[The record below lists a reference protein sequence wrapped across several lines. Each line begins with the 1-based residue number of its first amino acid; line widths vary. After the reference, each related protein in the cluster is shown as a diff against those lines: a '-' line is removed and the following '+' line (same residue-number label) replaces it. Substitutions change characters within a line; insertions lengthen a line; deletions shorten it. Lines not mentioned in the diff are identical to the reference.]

1 MEHHPWARISH
12 HCGYTH
18 SHRRAITMHLASAAA
33 RFPVAERASVKTSE
47 GIGQQLAAILAQL
60 PVTFLAMTVDPD
72 HLPDYSFLP
81 LDLSHILDLRFIP
94 LRPRRLPLNE
104 SCSGVGRFHSV
115 NKPFDRRRK
124 WLYVL
129 RILER
134 QAGKIISHLLIFLN
148 GAMRDLH
155 RIDFKIGIHLD
166 RIF

>member
-1 MEHHPWARISH
+1 MGPNSASLRLYALSLTGDNNAPCICGSSFSCRRKGICQDIRGHRPTARGNPRTAPCYLPCHDSRSLSSARLQLSPSRSFP
-12 HCGYTH
+12 YT
-18 SHRRAITMHLASAAA
+18 RFTVYPIASPTLT
-33 RFPVAERASVKTSE
+33 FNESYS
-47 GIGQQLAAILAQL
+47 GIG
-60 PVTFLAMTVDPD
+60 
-72 HLPDYSFLP
+72 
-81 LDLSHILDLRFIP
+81 
-94 LRPRRLPLNE
+94 RL
-104 SCSGVGRFHSV
+104 HSV